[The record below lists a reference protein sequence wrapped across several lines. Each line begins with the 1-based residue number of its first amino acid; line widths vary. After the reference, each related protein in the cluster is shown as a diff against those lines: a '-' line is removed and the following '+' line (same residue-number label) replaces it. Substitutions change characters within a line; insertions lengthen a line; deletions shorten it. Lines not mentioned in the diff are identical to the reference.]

1 MRMMKMSKDNQS
13 NITAA
18 MNKVAENLKP
28 TIAKG
33 SADDDGSPS
42 DKQVL
47 IRVTD
52 AERSRWKEAAS
63 QGQSSLSA
71 WIKEAL
77 NSEAKRVLECD
88 HPVNMTKFYPWATIC
103 TKCKQRL

>member
-1 MRMMKMSKDNQS
+1 MTIMNKDNKN
-13 NITAA
+13 NIAAA

-33 SADDDGSPS
+33 SADDDGAPS

-52 AERSRWKEAAS
+52 AERSRWKEAATK
-63 QGQSSLSA
+63 GQSSLSA

-77 NSEAKRVLECD
+77 NSEAKRVLDCD
-88 HPVNMTKFYPWATIC
+88 HPHNMTKFYPWATIC
-103 TKCKQRL
+103 TKCGQRL